1 MPTGCNRV
9 PLFELAIKYMKTYM
23 FVQQLGRVPSGC
35 KRVPLEKHGK
45 TYMYSHVSACSQA
58 NAWLTEASHSGS
70 QPQPATGGC
79 GQVHPGAALGGNG
92 LEPVMALKHIK
103 TFSFCIIP
111 AATGGCGQVHPG
123 AALGFSRP
131 QAGAARCTRVQP

>member
-1 MPTGCNRV
+1 
-9 PLFELAIKYMKTYM
+9 M

-58 NAWLTEASHSGS
+58 NAWLTEASHSGN

-79 GQVHPGAALGGNG
+79 GQVHL
-92 LEPVMALKHIK
+92 
-103 TFSFCIIP
+103 
-111 AATGGCGQVHPG
+111 G
-123 AALGFSRP
+123 AALGFSQP
-131 QAGAARCTRVQP
+131 QAGATRCRRLQCSGQSELAKWWPLSIKNMM